1 MAQIGLCGYKLNFC
15 FGDTITGRAID
26 PSKGKRAVYRWQ
38 LMTGQQ
44 VNCGEAVMGRSE
56 DRTAL
61 EGIDHD
67 SILQGKSKFTKDSG
81 VIAAALPWVSSTG

>member
-1 MAQIGLCGYKLNFC
+1 
-15 FGDTITGRAID
+15 
-26 PSKGKRAVYRWQ
+26 
-38 LMTGQQ
+38 MTGQQ

-81 VIAAALPWVSSTG
+81 VIAAALLWVSSTG